1 MPIHGNITAKSV
13 HGELLAGIFREPVG
27 DVSVL
32 TDVQVAAR
40 DSYDERADLRVLRDV
55 HAE

>member
-13 HGELLAGIFREPVG
+13 HGELLAGIFRKPVG